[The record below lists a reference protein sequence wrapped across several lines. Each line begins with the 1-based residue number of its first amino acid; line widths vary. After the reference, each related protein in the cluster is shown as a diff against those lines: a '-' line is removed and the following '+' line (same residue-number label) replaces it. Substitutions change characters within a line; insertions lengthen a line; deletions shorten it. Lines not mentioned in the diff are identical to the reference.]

1 MKQRATKQPKPSQP
15 QQQRGDKMGT
25 PIRVL
30 IVEDSE
36 DDAALLERELRRG
49 GYAVHSKRVET
60 AAAMAAELKRQ
71 EWDMVISDYVMPKF
85 SGLDALGVLKKA
97 GLDLPFIIISGKI
110 GEDTAVEAMRAGA
123 DDYIMKDRLTR
134 LVPTIQR
141 ELEEATVRRARK
153 LAEEAL
159 RRQAQIIDQIHDSV
173 VSTDLDG
180 QVTSWNKGAERLFG
194 YPAKDALGKHIS
206 FVYPEDQ
213 HQFLEQQVIKPLKK
227 KGDHEIE
234 VRMRRKSGED
244 FYAHLALSLL
254 RSTDGSVIGMIGY
267 SMDITERKRAEEMLR
282 QTTGQLEIER
292 EALERKNVA
301 LREILNQIDAE
312 KSAVKQQI
320 ATNVE
325 QAIIPTLLRLKESC
339 PPSQARLFEM
349 LEADLKEITSPF
361 LDTLRTSYTKLSPRE
376 LEVCR
381 LIKSGMTS
389 KEIAEALSLS
399 VMTVHKYREL
409 IRKKLGLVNNE
420 VNLHTYLQSL

>member
-1 MKQRATKQPKPSQP
+1 
-15 QQQRGDKMGT
+15 MGI
-25 PIRVL
+25 PICVL

-36 DDAALLERELRRG
+36 DDAALLQRELRRG
-49 GYAVHSKRVET
+49 GYETVAKRVET
-60 AAAMAAELKRQ
+60 AKAMSAELKRQ
-71 EWDMVISDYVMPKF
+71 DWDIIISDYVLPRF
-85 SGLDALGVLKKA
+85 SGLEALNVLKGT

-123 DDYIMKDRLTR
+123 HDYIMKERLTR
-134 LVPTIQR
+134 LIPAIQR
-141 ELEEATVRRARK
+141 ELKEAKIRGERR

-159 RRQAQIIDQIHDSV
+159 RKQAQIIDQIHDSV

-180 QVTSWNKGAERLFG
+180 NVTSWNKGAERLFG
-194 YPAKDALGKHIS
+194 YSDKEALGKHIS

-213 HQFLEQQVIKPLKK
+213 HQFLEQEVIKPLKE

-254 RSTDGSVIGMIGY
+254 KSTDGSVIGMIGY

-301 LREILNQIDAE
+301 LREILDQIDAE
-312 KSAVKQQI
+312 KNAVKQQI
-320 ATNVE
+320 AANVE
-325 QAIIPTLLRLKESC
+325 QAIIPTLLRLKESSH
-339 PPSQARLFEM
+339 PSQSRIFEM
-349 LEADLKEITSPF
+349 LERDLKEIASPF
-361 LDTLRTSYTKLSPRE
+361 LDTLKSEYAKLSPRE

-381 LIKSGMTS
+381 LIKNGLTS

-399 VMTVHKYREL
+399 VTTIHKYREL

>member
-1 MKQRATKQPKPSQP
+1 
-15 QQQRGDKMGT
+15 MGI

-30 IVEDSE
+30 MVEDSK

-49 GYAVHSKRVET
+49 GYVVNSKRVET
-60 AAAMAAELKRQ
+60 AAAMAAELKRR
-71 EWDMVISDYVMPKF
+71 EWDIVISDYVMPKF

-97 GLDLPFIIISGKI
+97 GLDLPFIVISGKI

-123 DDYIMKDRLTR
+123 HDYIMKDRLTR
-134 LVPTIQR
+134 LVPTIER
-141 ELEEATVRRARK
+141 ELKEARIRRARK

-180 QVTSWNKGAERLFG
+180 NVTSWNKGAERLFG
-194 YPAKDALGKHIS
+194 YPAKEALGKHIS

-213 HQFLEQQVIKPLKK
+213 HQFLEQEVIKPLKK
-227 KGDHEIE
+227 KGEHEVE
-234 VRMRRKSGED
+234 VRMRKRSGED
-244 FYAHLALSLL
+244 FYVHLALSLL
-254 RSTDGSVIGMIGY
+254 KSTDGAAIGMIGY

-312 KSAVKQQI
+312 RSAVKQQI

-339 PPSQARLFEM
+339 HPSQVRLFEM
-349 LEADLKEITSPF
+349 LEKDLKEIASPF
-361 LDTLRTSYTKLSPRE
+361 LDTLRTSYNKLSPRE
-376 LEVCR
+376 VEVCR

-389 KEIAEALSLS
+389 KEIAEALNLS

>member
-1 MKQRATKQPKPSQP
+1 
-15 QQQRGDKMGT
+15 MGI

-30 IVEDSE
+30 MVEDSE

-180 QVTSWNKGAERLFG
+180 HVTSWNKGAERLFG
-194 YPAKDALGKHIS
+194 YPAEDALGKHIS

-254 RSTDGSVIGMIGY
+254 KSADGSVIGMIGY
-267 SMDITERKRAEEMLR
+267 SMDVTERKRAEEMLR

-301 LREILNQIDAE
+301 LREILSQIGAE

>member
-1 MKQRATKQPKPSQP
+1 MT
-15 QQQRGDKMGT
+15 T
-25 PIRVL
+25 PLRVL
-30 IVEDSE
+30 VVEDSQ

-49 GYAVHSKRVET
+49 GYEPTTKRVET
-60 AAAMAAELKRQ
+60 AKAMSAELNRQ
-71 EWDMVISDYVMPKF
+71 QWDIVISDYVLPSF
-85 SGLDALGVLKKA
+85 SGPKALSLLKEA

-123 DDYIMKDRLTR
+123 HDYIMKDRLTR
-134 LVPTIQR
+134 LIPAIQR
-141 ELEEATVRRARK
+141 ELKEAKIRTARK

-159 RRQAQIIDQIHDSV
+159 QRQAQIIDQIHDSV

-180 QVTSWNKGAERLFG
+180 NVTSWNKGAERIFG
-194 YPAKDALGKHIS
+194 YPAGEALGQHIS

-213 HQFLEQQVIKPLKK
+213 HQFLEQEVIKPLKD

-234 VRMRRKSGED
+234 VRMRRRSGED
-244 FYAHLALSLL
+244 FYVHLALSLL
-254 RSTDGSVIGMIGY
+254 TSADGSVIGMIGY

-282 QTTGQLEIER
+282 QTTRQLEIER

-301 LREILNQIDAE
+301 MREILDQIDAE
-312 KSAVKQQI
+312 KNAVKQQI

-339 PPSQARLFEM
+339 SPSQARIFEM
-349 LEADLKEITSPF
+349 LKKDLTEITSPF
-361 LDTLRTSYTKLSPRE
+361 LDTLKTSFNKLSPRE
-376 LEVCR
+376 MEVCR
-381 LIKSGMTS
+381 LVKSGMTS
-389 KEIAEALSLS
+389 KEIAEALNLS

-420 VNLHTYLQSL
+420 VNLQTYLQSL